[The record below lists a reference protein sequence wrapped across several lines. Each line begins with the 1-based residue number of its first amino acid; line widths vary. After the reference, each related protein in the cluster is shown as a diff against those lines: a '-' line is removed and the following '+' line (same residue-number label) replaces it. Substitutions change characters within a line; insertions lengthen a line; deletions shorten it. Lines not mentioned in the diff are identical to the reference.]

1 MLRWVKDG
9 QFTEC
14 WHAMSGNLEIG
25 HVLRRSIDGQ
35 VVYKVDAVSTRWIT
49 KGHGEVASIASGKRA
64 IERAW
69 QAWCN
74 LAGLQSSDPG
84 RT

>member
-1 MLRWVKDG
+1 MTAIRWIKDTSLR
-9 QFTEC
+9 EC
-14 WHAMSGNLEIG
+14 WHAMSGDLEIG

-64 IERAW
+64 IARAW
-69 QAWCN
+69 KEWLQ
-74 LAGLQSSDPG
+74 LAGLC
-84 RT
+84 

>member
-1 MLRWVKDG
+1 MLRWVKD
-9 QFTEC
+9 QSLAEC
-14 WHAMSGNLEIG
+14 WHAISGDLEIG

-49 KGHGEVASIASGKRA
+49 KGHGEVASIESGKRA
-64 IERAW
+64 VARAW
-69 QAWCN
+69 KAWCD
-74 LAGLQSSDPG
+74 LAGVRSSDPG